1 MPFSHMTSPVASSP
15 QSLDVSTR
23 HIATAKNRIFTR
35 KFDKKFENY
44 RMKCPS
50 ISWSYQLCNKD
61 SRVTVRTL
69 PPKLSGAPCSLQFGY
84 RHWGD
89 DVSCEASHIFIGIW
103 KTKFDIVA
111 KSKFIWKK
119 TNATTWPVELFQR
132 LLWNTAMMQ
141 WGCRM
146 LKSFNFSWIMSSP
159 NIQPTTLKT
168 QVTPLDFNPHVFF
181 GPPNPV
187 L

>member
-1 MPFSHMTSPVASSP
+1 MTSPVASSP

-103 KTKFDIVA
+103 KTKLDRVA

-119 TNATTWPVELFQR
+119 KQMLPLGLSSSFKDSFETLQWCNEDVECSSHS
-132 LLWNTAMMQ
+132 TSH
-141 WGCRM
+141 G
-146 LKSFNFSWIMSSP
+146 SWVLQTS
-159 NIQPTTLKT
+159 NQQPTAITSHTLG
-168 QVTPLDFNPHVFF
+168 F
-181 GPPNPV
+181 
-187 L
+187 